1 MKKKQLAC
9 FVLAGA
15 LTVVASSSLLCGNA
29 IVSYEDVTD
38 APRGIEIY
46 VDPPEHGKVK
56 HYAMI
61 EYSWTGDSQ
70 ATYMQVGYTQNPT
83 HGGYTEIQKQNGK
96 LEYREF
102 RVPSD
107 NLSSTGMEYLWAKTV
122 YVSNG
127 TPYYSESRVYTQGY
141 SLDNPITGSFRA
153 GTLTSSWT
161 SPRAISY
168 GNGEVF
174 FISAAYKG
182 YYIDAYFINSTGN
195 IDQAIYLEDAAGN
208 RSSYGFQLS
217 VNNGTIKIK
226 ALNGTYPLSDT
237 SNLITNC
244 MTIGYSVVDFADVN
258 WDELS

>member
-83 HGGYTEIQKQNGK
+83 HGGYTEIQKQNGELK
-96 LEYREF
+96 YREF

-141 SLDNPITGSFRA
+141 SLDHPITGSITTGNLTAA
-153 GTLTSSWT
+153 GQKDYYTFSGARW
-161 SPRAISY
+161 IY
-168 GNGEVF
+168 
-174 FISAAYKG
+174 ISAAYKDDVHDLEVP
-182 YYIDAYFINSTGN
+182 YTTGTLTGTFSLAGTVIHYQ
-195 IDQAIYLEDAAGN
+195 IDQNSIEFSTNSG
-208 RSSYGFQLS
+208 
-217 VNNGTIKIK
+217 VTI
-226 ALNGTYPLSDT
+226 PCDST
-237 SNLITNC
+237 SNLINNC
-244 MTIGYSVVDFADVN
+244 IAIGYSVQPLA
-258 WDELS
+258 

>member
-83 HGGYTEIQKQNGK
+83 HGGYTEIQKQNGELK
-96 LEYREF
+96 YREF

-141 SLDNPITGSFRA
+141 SLDHPITGSITTGNLTAA
-153 GTLTSSWT
+153 GQKDYYTFSGARW
-161 SPRAISY
+161 IY
-168 GNGEVF
+168 
-174 FISAAYKG
+174 ISAAYKDNFHEFKVPYTTG
-182 YYIDAYFINSTGN
+182 TLTGSFTLAGTVIHYQIEQNSIEFSTNSG
-195 IDQAIYLEDAAGN
+195 
-208 RSSYGFQLS
+208 
-217 VNNGTIKIK
+217 VTI
-226 ALNGTYPLSDT
+226 PCDST

-244 MTIGYSVVDFADVN
+244 LAIGYSVQPLV
-258 WDELS
+258 